1 MVGTSVASIGV
12 MKATTKYTSTHEL
25 EPSMLPYVG
34 IQEIVRPLVPEVGS
48 HDVTADERH
57 IQEKM
62 ISVHGQD
69 VKVVVSVKDQ
79 MYRFQIFAKRIYKY
93 TLLIDRSGL
102 DERGLVNEWLGV
114 EKSLALY
121 GQ

>member
-1 MVGTSVASIGV
+1 MGFILQVGGQPSIPL
-12 MKATTKYTSTHEL
+12 ATYPGRPQTGNL
-25 EPSMLPYVG
+25 R
-34 IQEIVRPLVPEVGS
+34 IDRAIRIVRTGQVAG
-48 HDVTADERH
+48 TDERH
-57 IQEKM
+57 IQEKV

-79 MYRFQIFAKRIYKY
+79 MYRFQIFAKRMYKY
-93 TLLIDRSGL
+93 ALLVDRSGL
-102 DERGLVNEWLGV
+102 DEKDLVNEWLGV